1 MKRNKII
8 QIFILCSIIITT
20 SISFAWFTDKD
31 IKTSSFIGSVKI
43 SNIEDFTPP
52 ENWDGASYTKNVV
65 IKSIGKSDSLVRVS
79 LVPRWIDKH
88 ENPFSGDTSIVKF
101 TPENPRNWINGNDG
115 YYYYNKILKSGES
128 TTALL
133 EEVSLDLTNLSE
145 EEKNL
150 YEDKQLIV
158 DVNSECI
165 QATEEAFNSAWTT
178 LSQGIKTTLEG
189 LCSK

>member
-20 SISFAWFTDKD
+20 SISFAWFADKD
-31 IKTSSFIGSVKI
+31 IKTNSFIGSVKI
-43 SNIEDFTPP
+43 SNIENFTPP
-52 ENWDGASYTKNVV
+52 ENWDGTSYEKNVV
-65 IKSIGKSDSLVRVS
+65 IKNTGKSDSLVRVS
-79 LVPRWIDKH
+79 LVSRWVDKH

-115 YYYYNKILKSGES
+115 YYYYNKILTSGES
-128 TTALL
+128 TTPLL

-178 LSQGIKTTLEG
+178 FSPDIKTTLEG